1 MMNVLVNL
9 LVEVITVWDPH
20 IHYFRI
26 VVKIHQQP
34 LQPPQQPLQPPQQL
48 QPKVIVFTGLKLTI

>member
-9 LVEVITVWDPH
+9 FAEVTTVWDPR
-20 IHYFRI
+20 IHYLRI
-26 VVKIHQQP
+26 VVKPHQQP
-34 LQPPQQPLQPPQQL
+34 LQPPQPLQQL